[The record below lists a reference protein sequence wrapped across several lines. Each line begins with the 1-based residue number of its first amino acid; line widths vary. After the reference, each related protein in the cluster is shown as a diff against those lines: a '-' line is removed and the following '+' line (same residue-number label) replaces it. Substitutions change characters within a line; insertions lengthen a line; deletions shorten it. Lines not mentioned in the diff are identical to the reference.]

1 MTKQEKLKKSKL
13 INLLKNNNNTNLD
26 ELLNN
31 NNIST
36 LILELL
42 SLDEFIEYNLPLYRY
57 SGDKIKIT
65 KNNIK
70 NLFER
75 GYFNDTDF
83 FEKKSDKE
91 QNIKMEILYY
101 LYNEHKKTIEE
112 YIQNSNNVS
121 EDIKKII
128 YCLDEIKSNPNN
140 VSKYLHNDSI
150 VNKYYLNYAFENGL
164 VLSNSN
170 LNLASDCPIY
180 TDYKFIK
187 KSINYDYTNI
197 IHANFDD
204 RKMKRLLKIAKDNKF
219 DFSYDNLSK
228 FNKDCNAF
236 SCEEFMKEAINYDC
250 NNIIYSK
257 RVTNSLIKYSIE
269 KGFDFSYDNLEKL
282 FDKSNNIFDNRIF
295 MEKAI
300 ENDLDNICLYS
311 GVFLSENIINK
322 IIDNFDFSYENLSKI
337 YEFNYNNY
345 LFLSKEIMQKA
356 IEFNNDNIKFCI
368 LHDYNFYK
376 NEIIEKKLK
385 ISPEILQEL
394 GRILKESYM
403 NLGEEKDLIEANPNN
418 IIMIA
423 CSYRYEDDLKQ
434 YFEYAVDNG
443 VDLSYEKLR
452 FIPEF
457 VFDSMDDNNVKKLIE
472 KDVNNILLYKGS
484 SDEVFKYAVEKGF
497 KFTRENLLKLGENSK
512 IFSIDAFKY
521 AIEEDVN
528 NILLYKGS
536 SDEVFKYAVEKGFKF
551 TRENLLKLGEN
562 SKIFSIDAFKYA
574 IEEDVNNILLYK
586 GSSDEVFKYAM
597 EKGFKFTRENLL
609 KLGEN
614 SKIFSID
621 AFKYAIEEDV
631 NNILLYKGSSD
642 EVFKYAIEKGFI
654 LTYDNLNSLASK
666 DILLNS
672 EMLMDIAI
680 KHDIKNLLEYNG
692 NLLKF
697 NFLKEKLKLSD
708 NKNIE
713 ELIKKYEKK
722 YNEYSDILTN
732 YSGDRLKF
740 LLNEETFNSFLEKIG
755 FNKDTF
761 IQYNFGVDYDF
772 LTDIIQ
778 ISKNS
783 ENLETFCS
791 FINDMSKYYDDNVFD
806 KSKMLITL
814 LKNYNRYPELCEN
827 IEKNNI
833 DLSDVQ
839 FSQLSKLFKNK
850 IEINNINI
858 SKISDLEKI
867 DEILMDKFQKNY
879 DNSHDISE
887 KIDNLCKI
895 IFGYSNQEIEEMLQK
910 YGNTARLKQL
920 MFDNRY
926 DEKIKSKIELYL
938 GYTAAF
944 EMLLNEKNIENLD
957 YLFENIKKNSDV
969 IFEINSL
976 FEDYQEEMRK
986 LYAYETNENLTK
998 KDYIDDAYLETM
1010 IDKEKSEKYGVNVY
1024 DYSNKNYILL
1034 AHVMSGSESVDQIV
1048 NGLSKN
1054 GDSIQNYI
1062 CLSAISYIKQNYY
1075 YGGGKN
1081 IIFGYDT
1088 LPIENFIVSSP
1099 NNMGSNRAIKRNDIS
1114 TPNIKTKQYG
1124 VRDTSNTNGNSE
1136 YLCLREGLKPCC
1148 IILPNGREATD
1159 EEISIAKEYGLYFVK
1174 TQEKDVS
1181 LKSSPEE
1188 IKYKSKTTIEK
1199 EKYDEMSS
1207 KISQLQKL
1215 MSKKS
1220 PRKIAIFTDS
1230 HGLYEPTLEALEDA
1244 RKDGVTEIYSLGDN
1258 IGTGSNPGEVIDL
1271 LEEYNVKSLKGNH
1284 EIYALDGIDSMS
1296 GHLSSDA
1303 MKEEAKKNSDW
1314 TKSKLTSE
1322 QIEEIRKCPEELE
1335 IEIGGKKVLLC
1346 HHTKDYNT
1354 GKEKYDTD
1362 KYDDVFQGHEH
1373 FESGNKNIHTVRAV
1387 GMGYSSYDPKGI
1399 ASYIELVEKPD
1410 GNGYDIIKRTV
1421 NYSLERSKREID
1433 ESDAPSEDKEKISNW
1448 IR

>member
-269 KGFDFSYDNLEKL
+269 KGFDFSYDNLKKL

-322 IIDNFDFSYENLSKI
+322 IIDTFDFSYENLSKI

-394 GRILKESYM
+394 GRISKESYM
-403 NLGEEKDLIEANPNN
+403 DLGEKKDLIEANPNN

-443 VDLSYEKLR
+443 FDLSYEKLR

-457 VFDSMDDNNVKKLIE
+457 VFDSMDDNNAKKLIE

-484 SDEVFKYAVEKGF
+484 SDEVFKYA
-497 KFTRENLLKLGENSK
+497 
-512 IFSIDAFKY
+512 I
-521 AIEEDVN
+521 
-528 NILLYKGS
+528 
-536 SDEVFKYAVEKGFKF
+536 EKGFKF

-597 EKGFKFTRENLL
+597 EKGF
-609 KLGEN
+609 
-614 SKIFSID
+614 
-621 AFKYAIEEDV
+621 
-631 NNILLYKGSSD
+631 
-642 EVFKYAIEKGFI
+642 I

-697 NFLKEKLKLSD
+697 KFLKEKLKLSD

-732 YSGDRLKF
+732 YRGDRLKF

-867 DEILMDKFQKNY
+867 DEILIDKIQKDY
-879 DNSHDISE
+879 DNSSDISE

-895 IFGYSNQEIEEMLQK
+895 IFGYSNQEIEGILQK

-1199 EKYDEMSS
+1199 EKYYEMSS

-1215 MSKKS
+1215 MSKKL

-1354 GKEKYDTD
+1354 GKEKYDTN

>member
-536 SDEVFKYAVEKGFKF
+536 SDEVFKYA
-551 TRENLLKLGEN
+551 
-562 SKIFSIDAFKYA
+562 
-574 IEEDVNNILLYK
+574 
-586 GSSDEVFKYAM
+586 
-597 EKGFKFTRENLL
+597 
-609 KLGEN
+609 
-614 SKIFSID
+614 
-621 AFKYAIEEDV
+621 
-631 NNILLYKGSSD
+631 
-642 EVFKYAIEKGFI
+642 IEKGFI

-680 KHDIKNLLEYNG
+680 KHEIKNLLEYNG

-1034 AHVMSGSESVDQIV
+1034 THVMSGSESVDQIV

>member
-13 INLLKNNNNTNLD
+13 INLLKNNNNTDLD

-269 KGFDFSYDNLEKL
+269 KGFDFSYDNLKKL

-423 CSYRYEDDLKQ
+423 CSYSYYEDDLKQ

-443 VDLSYEKLR
+443 FDLSYEKLK
-452 FIPEF
+452 FIPER
-457 VFDSMDDNNVKKLIE
+457 VYNSMDDNNVKKLIE
-472 KDVNNILLYKGS
+472 K
-484 SDEVFKYAVEKGF
+484 
-497 KFTRENLLKLGENSK
+497 
-512 IFSIDAFKY
+512 
-521 AIEEDVN
+521 
-528 NILLYKGS
+528 
-536 SDEVFKYAVEKGFKF
+536 
-551 TRENLLKLGEN
+551 
-562 SKIFSIDAFKYA
+562 
-574 IEEDVNNILLYK
+574 DVNNILLYK

-614 SKIFSID
+614 SIIFSTN

-654 LTYDNLNSLASK
+654 LTYDNINSLASK

-672 EMLMDIAI
+672 ETLMDIAI
-680 KHDIKNLLEYNG
+680 KQDVKNLLEYNG

-697 NFLKEKLKLSD
+697 NFLKEKIKLSD
-708 NKNIE
+708 NENIE
-713 ELIKKYEKK
+713 ELIKKYENIYYEKV
-722 YNEYSDILTN
+722 YYEYSDILNN
-732 YSGDRLKF
+732 YKGDRLKF

-867 DEILMDKFQKNY
+867 DEILMDKFQKDY
-879 DNSHDISE
+879 DNSSDISE

-895 IFGYSNQEIEEMLQK
+895 IFGYSNQEIEGILQK

-969 IFEINSL
+969 MFEINSL
-976 FEDYQEEMRK
+976 FADYKEEMRK

-998 KDYIDDAYLETM
+998 KNYIDDAYLETM

-1387 GMGYSSYDPKGI
+1387 GMGYSPNDSKGI

-1421 NYSLERSKREID
+1421 NYSLERSKREIE

>member
-472 KDVNNILLYKGS
+472 K
-484 SDEVFKYAVEKGF
+484 
-497 KFTRENLLKLGENSK
+497 
-512 IFSIDAFKY
+512 
-521 AIEEDVN
+521 DVN

-1387 GMGYSSYDPKGI
+1387 GMGYSPNDSKGI

>member
-13 INLLKNNNNTNLD
+13 INLLKNNNNKDLD
-26 ELLNN
+26 KLLNSN
-31 NNIST
+31 DLYSC
-36 LILELL
+36 LYLL
-42 SLDEFIEYNLPLYRY
+42 SLDEFIEYNLPLNKYI
-57 SGDKIKIT
+57 GNKIKIT
-65 KNNIK
+65 RNNIK

-75 GYFNDTDF
+75 GYFNDTDL

-121 EDIKKII
+121 ENIKKII

-170 LNLASDCPIY
+170 LNLASGCPIY

-269 KGFDFSYDNLEKL
+269 KGFDFSYDNLKKL

-311 GVFLSENIINK
+311 GTFLSENIINK

-376 NEIIEKKLK
+376 NEIVEKKLK

-394 GRILKESYM
+394 GRISKESYRG
-403 NLGEEKDLIEANPNN
+403 LGEKKDLIEANPNN

-423 CSYRYEDDLKQ
+423 CSYSYYEDDLKQ

-443 VDLSYEKLR
+443 FDLSYEKLK
-452 FIPEF
+452 FIPES
-457 VFDSMDDNNVKKLIE
+457 VYNSMDDNNVKKLIE

-484 SDEVFKYAVEKGF
+484 SDEVFKYAV
-497 KFTRENLLKLGENSK
+497 
-512 IFSIDAFKY
+512 
-521 AIEEDVN
+521 
-528 NILLYKGS
+528 
-536 SDEVFKYAVEKGFKF
+536 
-551 TRENLLKLGEN
+551 
-562 SKIFSIDAFKYA
+562 
-574 IEEDVNNILLYK
+574 
-586 GSSDEVFKYAM
+586 

-697 NFLKEKLKLSD
+697 KFLKEKLKLSD

-732 YSGDRLKF
+732 YRGDRLKF

-839 FSQLSKLFKNK
+839 FSQLSKIFKNK

-867 DEILMDKFQKNY
+867 DEILMDKFQKDY
-879 DNSHDISE
+879 DNSSDISE

-895 IFGYSNQEIEEMLQK
+895 IFGYSNQEIEGILQK

-976 FEDYQEEMRK
+976 FEDYKEEMRK

-1081 IIFGYDT
+1081 IVFGYDT

-1124 VRDTSNTNGNSE
+1124 VRDTSNTNDNSE

>member
-121 EDIKKII
+121 ENIKKII

-269 KGFDFSYDNLEKL
+269 KGFDFSYDNLKKL

-311 GVFLSENIINK
+311 GTFLSENIINK
-322 IIDNFDFSYENLSKI
+322 IIDSFDFSYENLSKI

-368 LHDYNFYK
+368 LHGYNFYK

-394 GRILKESYM
+394 GRISKESYM
-403 NLGEEKDLIEANPNN
+403 GLGEKKDLIEANPNN

-423 CSYRYEDDLKQ
+423 CSYSYYEDDLKQ

-443 VDLSYEKLR
+443 FDLSYEKLK
-452 FIPEF
+452 FIPES
-457 VFDSMDDNNVKKLIE
+457 VYNSMDDNNVKKLIE

-512 IFSIDAFKY
+512 IFLIDAFKY

-528 NILLYKGS
+528 NILLYKG
-536 SDEVFKYAVEKGFKF
+536 A
-551 TRENLLKLGEN
+551 
-562 SKIFSIDAFKYA
+562 
-574 IEEDVNNILLYK
+574 
-586 GSSDEVFKYAM
+586 
-597 EKGFKFTRENLL
+597 
-609 KLGEN
+609 
-614 SKIFSID
+614 
-621 AFKYAIEEDV
+621 
-631 NNILLYKGSSD
+631 SD

-654 LTYDNLNSLASK
+654 LTYDNLNSLSSK

-697 NFLKEKLKLSD
+697 KFLKEKLKLSD

-732 YSGDRLKF
+732 YRGDRLKF

-867 DEILMDKFQKNY
+867 DEILMDKFQKDY
-879 DNSHDISE
+879 DNSSDISE

-895 IFGYSNQEIEEMLQK
+895 IFGYSNQEIEEILQK

-926 DEKIKSKIELYL
+926 DEKIKSRIELYL

-998 KDYIDDAYLETM
+998 KDYIDDAYLEIM

-1034 AHVMSGSESVDQIV
+1034 AHVMSGSESVDQLV

-1054 GDSIQNYI
+1054 GDQIQNYI

-1075 YGGGKN
+1075 YDGGEN
-1081 IIFGYDT
+1081 IIFGYET
-1088 LPIENFIVSSP
+1088 LPTENFIVSSP
-1099 NNMGSNRAIKRNDIS
+1099 NNMGSNYKIKRNNIS
-1114 TPNIKTKQYG
+1114 TPNIKIKQYG
-1124 VRDTSNTNGNSE
+1124 VRDTSNTDGNSE

-1174 TQEKDVS
+1174 TQEKNAS

-1188 IKYKSKTTIEK
+1188 IKYKSKSTIEK

-1373 FESGNKNIHTVRAV
+1373 FENGNKNIHTVRAV
-1387 GMGYSSYDPKGI
+1387 GMGYSTYDPKGI

>member
-536 SDEVFKYAVEKGFKF
+536 SDEVFKYA
-551 TRENLLKLGEN
+551 
-562 SKIFSIDAFKYA
+562 
-574 IEEDVNNILLYK
+574 
-586 GSSDEVFKYAM
+586 
-597 EKGFKFTRENLL
+597 
-609 KLGEN
+609 
-614 SKIFSID
+614 
-621 AFKYAIEEDV
+621 
-631 NNILLYKGSSD
+631 
-642 EVFKYAIEKGFI
+642 IEKGFI

-772 LTDIIQ
+772 FTDIIQ

-976 FEDYQEEMRK
+976 FEGYQEEMRK

-1296 GHLSSDA
+1296 GHLSSYA

-1387 GMGYSSYDPKGI
+1387 GMGYSTYDPKGI

>member
-269 KGFDFSYDNLEKL
+269 KGFDFSYDNLKKL

-322 IIDNFDFSYENLSKI
+322 IIDTFDFSYENLSKI

-394 GRILKESYM
+394 GRISKESYM
-403 NLGEEKDLIEANPNN
+403 DLGEKKDLIEANPNN

-443 VDLSYEKLR
+443 FDLSYEKLR

-457 VFDSMDDNNVKKLIE
+457 VFDSMDDNNAKKLIE

-484 SDEVFKYAVEKGF
+484 SDEVFKYA
-497 KFTRENLLKLGENSK
+497 
-512 IFSIDAFKY
+512 I
-521 AIEEDVN
+521 
-528 NILLYKGS
+528 
-536 SDEVFKYAVEKGFKF
+536 EKGFKF

-597 EKGFKFTRENLL
+597 EKGF
-609 KLGEN
+609 
-614 SKIFSID
+614 
-621 AFKYAIEEDV
+621 
-631 NNILLYKGSSD
+631 
-642 EVFKYAIEKGFI
+642 I

-697 NFLKEKLKLSD
+697 KFLKEKLKLSD

-732 YSGDRLKF
+732 YRGDRLKF

-867 DEILMDKFQKNY
+867 DEILIDKIQKDY
-879 DNSHDISE
+879 DNSSDISE

-895 IFGYSNQEIEEMLQK
+895 IFGYSNQEIEGILQK

-1199 EKYDEMSS
+1199 EKYYEMSS

-1373 FESGNKNIHTVRAV
+1373 FENGNKNIHTVRAV
-1387 GMGYSSYDPKGI
+1387 GMGYSTYDPKGI

>member
-394 GRILKESYM
+394 GRISKESYM
-403 NLGEEKDLIEANPNN
+403 DLGEKKDLIEANPNN

-423 CSYRYEDDLKQ
+423 CSYSYYEDDLKQ

-443 VDLSYEKLR
+443 FDLSYEKLK
-452 FIPEF
+452 FIPER
-457 VFDSMDDNNVKKLIE
+457 VYNSMDDNNVKKLIE

-484 SDEVFKYAVEKGF
+484 SNEVFKYAIEKGFKFTRENLLKLDENSEIFSIDAFKYAIEEDVNNILLYKGTSDEVFKYAVEKGF

-528 NILLYKGS
+528 NILLYKG
-536 SDEVFKYAVEKGFKF
+536 A
-551 TRENLLKLGEN
+551 
-562 SKIFSIDAFKYA
+562 
-574 IEEDVNNILLYK
+574 
-586 GSSDEVFKYAM
+586 SDEVFKYAM
-597 EKGFKFTRENLL
+597 EKGF
-609 KLGEN
+609 
-614 SKIFSID
+614 
-621 AFKYAIEEDV
+621 
-631 NNILLYKGSSD
+631 
-642 EVFKYAIEKGFI
+642 I
-654 LTYDNLNSLASK
+654 LTYDNINSLASK

-697 NFLKEKLKLSD
+697 NFLKEKIKLSD

-732 YSGDRLKF
+732 YRGDRLKF

-867 DEILMDKFQKNY
+867 DEILMDKFQKDY
-879 DNSHDISE
+879 DNSSDISE

-895 IFGYSNQEIEEMLQK
+895 IFGYSNQEIEGILQK

-1387 GMGYSSYDPKGI
+1387 GMGYSPNDSKGI

>member
-484 SDEVFKYAVEKGF
+484 SDEVFKYAV
-497 KFTRENLLKLGENSK
+497 
-512 IFSIDAFKY
+512 
-521 AIEEDVN
+521 
-528 NILLYKGS
+528 
-536 SDEVFKYAVEKGFKF
+536 
-551 TRENLLKLGEN
+551 
-562 SKIFSIDAFKYA
+562 
-574 IEEDVNNILLYK
+574 
-586 GSSDEVFKYAM
+586 

>member
-269 KGFDFSYDNLEKL
+269 KGFDFSYDNLKKL

-322 IIDNFDFSYENLSKI
+322 IIDTFDFSYENLSKI

-394 GRILKESYM
+394 GRISKESYM
-403 NLGEEKDLIEANPNN
+403 DLGEKKDLIEANPNN

-443 VDLSYEKLR
+443 FDLSYEKLR

-457 VFDSMDDNNVKKLIE
+457 VFDSMDDNNAKKLIE

-484 SDEVFKYAVEKGF
+484 SDEVFKYA
-497 KFTRENLLKLGENSK
+497 
-512 IFSIDAFKY
+512 I
-521 AIEEDVN
+521 
-528 NILLYKGS
+528 
-536 SDEVFKYAVEKGFKF
+536 EKGFKF

-597 EKGFKFTRENLL
+597 EKGF
-609 KLGEN
+609 
-614 SKIFSID
+614 
-621 AFKYAIEEDV
+621 
-631 NNILLYKGSSD
+631 
-642 EVFKYAIEKGFI
+642 I

-697 NFLKEKLKLSD
+697 KFLKEKLKLSD

-732 YSGDRLKF
+732 YRGDRLKF

-867 DEILMDKFQKNY
+867 DEILIDKIQKDY
-879 DNSHDISE
+879 DNSSDISE

-895 IFGYSNQEIEEMLQK
+895 IFGYSNQEIEGILQK

-1199 EKYDEMSS
+1199 EKYYEMSS

>member
-1 MTKQEKLKKSKL
+1 M
-13 INLLKNNNNTNLD
+13 
-26 ELLNN
+26 
-31 NNIST
+31 
-36 LILELL
+36 
-42 SLDEFIEYNLPLYRY
+42 
-57 SGDKIKIT
+57 
-65 KNNIK
+65 
-70 NLFER
+70 
-75 GYFNDTDF
+75 
-83 FEKKSDKE
+83 
-91 QNIKMEILYY
+91 
-101 LYNEHKKTIEE
+101 
-112 YIQNSNNVS
+112 
-121 EDIKKII
+121 
-128 YCLDEIKSNPNN
+128 
-140 VSKYLHNDSI
+140 
-150 VNKYYLNYAFENGL
+150 
-164 VLSNSN
+164 
-170 LNLASDCPIY
+170 
-180 TDYKFIK
+180 
-187 KSINYDYTNI
+187 
-197 IHANFDD
+197 
-204 RKMKRLLKIAKDNKF
+204 
-219 DFSYDNLSK
+219 
-228 FNKDCNAF
+228 
-236 SCEEFMKEAINYDC
+236 
-250 NNIIYSK
+250 
-257 RVTNSLIKYSIE
+257 
-269 KGFDFSYDNLEKL
+269 
-282 FDKSNNIFDNRIF
+282 
-295 MEKAI
+295 
-300 ENDLDNICLYS
+300 
-311 GVFLSENIINK
+311 
-322 IIDNFDFSYENLSKI
+322 
-337 YEFNYNNY
+337 
-345 LFLSKEIMQKA
+345 
-356 IEFNNDNIKFCI
+356 
-368 LHDYNFYK
+368 
-376 NEIIEKKLK
+376 
-385 ISPEILQEL
+385 
-394 GRILKESYM
+394 
-403 NLGEEKDLIEANPNN
+403 
-418 IIMIA
+418 
-423 CSYRYEDDLKQ
+423 
-434 YFEYAVDNG
+434 
-443 VDLSYEKLR
+443 
-452 FIPEF
+452 
-457 VFDSMDDNNVKKLIE
+457 
-472 KDVNNILLYKGS
+472 LYKGS
-484 SDEVFKYAVEKGF
+484 SDEVFKYAV
-497 KFTRENLLKLGENSK
+497 
-512 IFSIDAFKY
+512 
-521 AIEEDVN
+521 
-528 NILLYKGS
+528 
-536 SDEVFKYAVEKGFKF
+536 
-551 TRENLLKLGEN
+551 
-562 SKIFSIDAFKYA
+562 
-574 IEEDVNNILLYK
+574 
-586 GSSDEVFKYAM
+586 

-895 IFGYSNQEIEEMLQK
+895 IFGYSNQEIKEMLQK

-1296 GHLSSDA
+1296 GHLSSYA

>member
-368 LHDYNFYK
+368 LNDYNFYK

-484 SDEVFKYAVEKGF
+484 SDEVFKYAV
-497 KFTRENLLKLGENSK
+497 
-512 IFSIDAFKY
+512 
-521 AIEEDVN
+521 
-528 NILLYKGS
+528 
-536 SDEVFKYAVEKGFKF
+536 
-551 TRENLLKLGEN
+551 
-562 SKIFSIDAFKYA
+562 
-574 IEEDVNNILLYK
+574 
-586 GSSDEVFKYAM
+586 

-772 LTDIIQ
+772 FTDIIQ

-1296 GHLSSDA
+1296 GHLSSYA

>member
-13 INLLKNNNNTNLD
+13 INLLKNNNNTDLD
-26 ELLNN
+26 TLLNSN
-31 NNIST
+31 DLYSC
-36 LILELL
+36 LYLL
-42 SLDEFIEYNLPLYRY
+42 SLDEFIEYNLPLNKYI
-57 SGDKIKIT
+57 GNKIKIT
-65 KNNIK
+65 RNNIK

-75 GYFNDTDF
+75 GYFNDTDLF
-83 FEKKSDKE
+83 EKKSDTDLFEKKSDKE
-91 QNIKMEILYY
+91 QNIKMKILYY

-121 EDIKKII
+121 ENIKKII

-269 KGFDFSYDNLEKL
+269 KGFDFSYDNLKKL

-368 LHDYNFYK
+368 LHGYNFYK

-394 GRILKESYM
+394 GRISKESYM
-403 NLGEEKDLIEANPNN
+403 DLGEKKDLIEANPNN

-423 CSYRYEDDLKQ
+423 CSYSYYEDDLKQ

-443 VDLSYEKLR
+443 FDLSYEKLK
-452 FIPEF
+452 FIPES
-457 VFDSMDDNNVKKLIE
+457 VYNSMDDNNVKKLIE

-536 SDEVFKYAVEKGFKF
+536 SDEVFKYA
-551 TRENLLKLGEN
+551 
-562 SKIFSIDAFKYA
+562 
-574 IEEDVNNILLYK
+574 
-586 GSSDEVFKYAM
+586 
-597 EKGFKFTRENLL
+597 
-609 KLGEN
+609 
-614 SKIFSID
+614 
-621 AFKYAIEEDV
+621 
-631 NNILLYKGSSD
+631 
-642 EVFKYAIEKGFI
+642 IEKGFI

-672 EMLMDIAI
+672 EMFMDIAI

-732 YSGDRLKF
+732 YRGDRLKF

-867 DEILMDKFQKNY
+867 DEILMDKFQKDY
-879 DNSHDISE
+879 DNSSDISE

-895 IFGYSNQEIEEMLQK
+895 IFGYSNQEIEEILQK

-1034 AHVMSGSESVDQIV
+1034 AHVMSGSESVDQLV

-1054 GDSIQNYI
+1054 GDQIQNYI

-1075 YGGGKN
+1075 CDGGEN
-1081 IIFGYDT
+1081 IIFGYET
-1088 LPIENFIVSSP
+1088 LPTENFIVSSP
-1099 NNMGSNRAIKRNDIS
+1099 NNMGSNYKIKRNNIS

-1124 VRDTSNTNGNSE
+1124 VRDTSNTDGNSE

>member
-536 SDEVFKYAVEKGFKF
+536 SDEVFKYA
-551 TRENLLKLGEN
+551 
-562 SKIFSIDAFKYA
+562 
-574 IEEDVNNILLYK
+574 
-586 GSSDEVFKYAM
+586 
-597 EKGFKFTRENLL
+597 
-609 KLGEN
+609 
-614 SKIFSID
+614 
-621 AFKYAIEEDV
+621 
-631 NNILLYKGSSD
+631 
-642 EVFKYAIEKGFI
+642 IEKGFI

-772 LTDIIQ
+772 FTDIIQ

-1296 GHLSSDA
+1296 GHLSSYA